1 MSWLYEWMWGEFDN
15 TIASQETIQQRNL
28 LLKQIRETKQF
39 KLNSVDKDVKKV
51 SFQTTKP
58 IIIPKRKKHKNR
70 KKHTKRSTYE
80 F

>member
-1 MSWLYEWMWGEFDN
+1 MSTWWEYFFGEWDE
-15 TIASQETIQQRNL
+15 TIASVETIRQRNML
-28 LLKQIRETKQF
+28 MRQIKETEQF
-39 KLNSVDKDVKKV
+39 KLKSVNKDVKKV

-70 KKHTKRSTYE
+70 KKHIKRSTYE